1 MVWLVFFAAAA
12 AAAADF
18 RLPLA
23 ALAAATGARTVG
35 AAPAPWLPFLAAAAQ
50 ARTWSAAPLSSTQTR
65 ATTSLIRGQ
74 GRFAEEATWEDLEG
88 LRISI
93 RTTKRYVLLA
103 YHVGLE
109 AAYDA
114 AGSEVIT
121 ERFDP
126 LTGGTLTQRRTGPG
140 SWVESGRIQVRFL
153 VDGIPIRDGA
163 AHVSAT
169 LTNKAR
175 VKLESIVGHALLQ
188 PGNAT
193 RDIRV
198 QWKASGQL
206 LWASSPSLSDGHASG
221 RVLAATAHDD
231 VYAVSALTP
240 TALTKKDWNAVSD
253 TFLEFN
259 VTETTAVRFGY
270 ALTIAAAAPGPTT
283 LASPLTADDYV
294 QARIVVDG
302 RPSVESVA
310 TLGTK
315 ERAAAIAGV
324 LSRDVVLSLKQGNH
338 SVALEWRRAGNSP
351 RLWRN
356 DPTSLD
362 GFGASRLLYASLSDY
377 GVDAVKHAQVLSG
390 LNYQRAKSTEEWATV
405 EADALDRKSVV

>member
-12 AAAADF
+12 AAADG

-23 ALAAATGARTVG
+23 ALAAAAGA
-35 AAPAPWLPFLAAAAQ
+35 AAPAAWLPFLAIAQ

-74 GRFAEEATWEDLEG
+74 GRFAEEATWEDVDG

-140 SWVESGRIQVRFL
+140 SWVESGRLQVRFL
-153 VDGIPIRDGA
+153 VDGTPIRDGS

-240 TALTKKDWNAVSD
+240 AALTKKDWNAMSD
-253 TFLEFN
+253 TLLAFN

-270 ALTIAAAAPGPTT
+270 ALTIAAAAP
-283 LASPLTADDYV
+283 
-294 QARIVVDG
+294 
-302 RPSVESVA
+302 
-310 TLGTK
+310 
-315 ERAAAIAGV
+315 AIAIQRLGGNRPHDGPRA
-324 LSRDVVLSLKQGNH
+324 LSRLSRLGAVRSDASGGLWLAERVVRRCWS
-338 SVALEWRRAGNSP
+338 RRA
-351 RLWRN
+351 R
-356 DPTSLD
+356 
-362 GFGASRLLYASLSDY
+362 
-377 GVDAVKHAQVLSG
+377 
-390 LNYQRAKSTEEWATV
+390 WA
-405 EADALDRKSVV
+405 